1 MVQASLPHVS
11 EGLARHIG
19 SSYIKTCSFVWDKML
34 TTDQTSELAEMFRL
48 LGEPNRLGIVATCLE
63 GPLSVGEIT
72 ARLALSQ
79 SLVSHHLRL
88 LRAARLLKAGRR
100 GKQVFYS
107 IPDCHVREMLTNM
120 IEHLTEPHEH
130 DDELNTETGAIS

>member
-1 MVQASLPHVS
+1 
-11 EGLARHIG
+11 
-19 SSYIKTCSFVWDKML
+19 ML
-34 TTDQTSELAEMFRL
+34 TADQTSGLADTFRL
-48 LGEPNRLGIVATCLE
+48 LGEPNRLSIVASCLE

-72 ARLALSQ
+72 SRLGLSQ

-100 GKQVFYS
+100 GKQMFYS

-120 IEHLTEPHEH
+120 IEHLAEPHEQ
-130 DDELNTETGAIS
+130 DENMNETGAIP

>member
-1 MVQASLPHVS
+1 MTSCLD
-11 EGLARHIG
+11 G
-19 SSYIKTCSFVWDKML
+19 S
-34 TTDQTSELAEMFRL
+34 
-48 LGEPNRLGIVATCLE
+48 
-63 GPLSVGEIT
+63 LSV
-72 ARLALSQ
+72 ARSASRLALSQ

-120 IEHLTEPHEH
+120 IEHLTEPHEQEE
-130 DDELNTETGAIS
+130 DINVETGVTP

>member
-1 MVQASLPHVS
+1 
-11 EGLARHIG
+11 
-19 SSYIKTCSFVWDKML
+19 ML
-34 TTDQTSELAEMFRL
+34 TSDQTSGLAGMFRL
-48 LGEPNRLGIVATCLE
+48 LGEPNRLSIVASCLD

-72 ARLALSQ
+72 TRLALSQ

-107 IPDCHVREMLTNM
+107 LPDSHVRDMLTNM
-120 IEHLTEPHEH
+120 IEHLAEPHEH
-130 DDELNTETGAIS
+130 DEDITETGAIP

>member
-1 MVQASLPHVS
+1 
-11 EGLARHIG
+11 
-19 SSYIKTCSFVWDKML
+19 ML
-34 TTDQTSELAEMFRL
+34 TSDQTSELAEMFRL
-48 LGEPNRLGIVATCLE
+48 LGEPNRLGIVANCLD
-63 GPLSVGEIT
+63 GPLSVAEIT
-72 ARLALSQ
+72 GRLALSQ

-130 DDELNTETGAIS
+130 DDTISETGATP

>member
-1 MVQASLPHVS
+1 
-11 EGLARHIG
+11 
-19 SSYIKTCSFVWDKML
+19 ML
-34 TTDQTSELAEMFRL
+34 NTDQTVELAELFRL
-48 LGEPNRLGIVATCLE
+48 LGEANRLRIVASCLD

-72 ARLALSQ
+72 TRLALSQ

-107 IPDCHVREMLTNM
+107 IPDCHVPEMLTIM
-120 IEHLTEPHEH
+120 IEHLVEPHEQ
-130 DDELNTETGAIS
+130 DDDINPEQE

>member
-1 MVQASLPHVS
+1 MKYV
-11 EGLARHIG
+11 
-19 SSYIKTCSFVWDKML
+19 ML
-34 TTDQTSELAEMFRL
+34 NADQTTELAELFRL
-48 LGEPNRLGIVATCLE
+48 LGEPNRLRIVTSCLE

-72 ARLALSQ
+72 ARLTLSQ

-120 IEHLTEPHEH
+120 IEHLIEPHEQ
-130 DDELNTETGAIS
+130 DDDIDVETGVTP

>member
-1 MVQASLPHVS
+1 
-11 EGLARHIG
+11 
-19 SSYIKTCSFVWDKML
+19 ML
-34 TTDQTSELAEMFRL
+34 TADQTSGLAEMFRL
-48 LGEPNRLGIVATCLE
+48 LGEPSRLSIVVSCLD

-72 ARLALSQ
+72 SRLGLSQ

-100 GKQVFYS
+100 GKQIFYS

-120 IEHLTEPHEH
+120 IEHLAEPHER
-130 DDELNTETGAIS
+130 DEDIIETGAIP

>member
-1 MVQASLPHVS
+1 
-11 EGLARHIG
+11 
-19 SSYIKTCSFVWDKML
+19 ML
-34 TTDQTSELAEMFRL
+34 STDQTTELAELFRL
-48 LGEPNRLGIVATCLE
+48 LGEPNRLGIVASCLD

-120 IEHLTEPHEH
+120 IEHVIEPHEH
-130 DDELNTETGAIS
+130 GDDINAETAVIP